1 MTDNQKGYMLQKKT
15 EQYLQADGYRVH
27 TVARPSCIRTVTGAF
42 RRSQHDLFN
51 LWDHIAVHQETGEVL
66 FVQTK
71 SRKLYGKD
79 LQPFVDFPAKNKR
92 IFSWVKTDPSKKNSR
107 YKLFII
113 PLE

>member
-15 EQYLQADGYRVH
+15 EQYLQAEGYRVH

-42 RRSQHDLFN
+42 RRSQHDLFK
-51 LWDHIAVHQETGEVL
+51 LWDHIAVHEETGEVM

-79 LQPFVDFPAKNKR
+79 LEPFINFPAKNKR
-92 IFSWVKTDPSKKNSR
+92 IFSWIKENPHMRNSR
-107 YKLFII
+107 YKLLIT